1 MRHAPEYAQKEKI
14 SRRPVYPS
22 WRKVKKLAA
31 VAVAAGG
38 EKKLYLRI
46 AIKSVFDVKK
56 LSVPIAGN
64 GEFLRQNRCACRP
77 SKGIAETLLG
87 LDGFVYGAL

>member
-1 MRHAPEYAQKEKI
+1 MRR
-14 SRRPVYPS
+14 SM
-22 WRKVKKLAA
+22 RKRKKLAGVRFIRLGVKLKKLAA
-31 VAVAAGG
+31 VAAAAGG